1 MEQSP
6 HRLVE
11 TLEAE
16 IEDLETRFHSAYWDA
31 QTASTTENT
40 RRRVELEVLVRE
52 LKGDPARLKA
62 VEEALHEEL
71 HDGTLRRQLEVL
83 RLTMT
88 SNQMD
93 ENRRARLVD
102 ISSTVESDFATY
114 RPTVDGR
121 TLNDND
127 IEHILRTSDDE
138 DLRRGAW
145 EASKEIGSVVAERV
159 RELARIRNSVA
170 LDLGYADFYSMALE
184 LQELPEEWLFGLLAD
199 VEKLTDEPF
208 RIWKGE
214 LDERLR
220 ARFEVKEVRP
230 WHYADPFFQQLPED
244 GRVSLDRLFGDADPS
259 KLAQLTFDAWGIDLA
274 GVMQMSDLYPRADK
288 SQHAFCLDV
297 SRSGEDVRI
306 LANVVPGERWVE
318 VLLHES
324 GHAAYDVS
332 IDRRLP
338 YLLRRPTHTFV
349 TEAAAIL
356 SGRLARDPEWLVKI
370 AGIGEAEVKPV
381 AGELVRA
388 GQAHML
394 LFARWALVV
403 CHFERELYRD
413 PEADLDAKW
422 WDLVERLQLISP
434 PTDRVASDWAAKV
447 HVATAPAYYQNYL
460 LGEMLASQLR
470 STCERECGGFVGRR
484 EAGRLLVERL
494 FHPGALLRWDALI
507 EEATGGSLRADEFAA
522 DLSLS

>member
-1 MEQSP
+1 MGV
-6 HRLVE
+6 VE
-11 TLEAE
+11 EL
-16 IEDLETRFHSAYWDA
+16 D
-31 QTASTTENT
+31 
-40 RRRVELEVLVRE
+40 VELQ
-52 LKGDPARLKA
+52 
-62 VEEALHEEL
+62 
-71 HDGTLRRQLEVL
+71 DGTLRRQLEVL

-93 ENRRARLVD
+93 EDRRARLVD

-127 IEHILRTSDDE
+127 IEHILRTSDDD
-138 DLRRGAW
+138 DLRRSAW

-159 RELARIRNSVA
+159 LELARIRNSVA

-220 ARFEVKEVRP
+220 ARFKVKDVRP

-306 LANVVPGERWVE
+306 LANVVPGER
-318 VLLHES
+318 
-324 GHAAYDVS
+324 
-332 IDRRLP
+332 
-338 YLLRRPTHTFV
+338 
-349 TEAAAIL
+349 
-356 SGRLARDPEWLVKI
+356 
-370 AGIGEAEVKPV
+370 
-381 AGELVRA
+381 
-388 GQAHML
+388 
-394 LFARWALVV
+394 
-403 CHFERELYRD
+403 
-413 PEADLDAKW
+413 
-422 WDLVERLQLISP
+422 
-434 PTDRVASDWAAKV
+434 
-447 HVATAPAYYQNYL
+447 
-460 LGEMLASQLR
+460 
-470 STCERECGGFVGRR
+470 CGGPT
-484 EAGRLLVERL
+484 L
-494 FHPGALLRWDALI
+494 
-507 EEATGGSLRADEFAA
+507 TS
-522 DLSLS
+522 

>member
-1 MEQSP
+1 MDQSP

-11 TLEAE
+11 MLEEE

-31 QTASTTENT
+31 QTASTAENT
-40 RRRVELEVLVRE
+40 RRRVDLEMQLRE
-52 LKGDPARLKA
+52 LKGDPARIKA
-62 VEEALHEEL
+62 VEGALGEEL
-71 HDGTLRRQLEVL
+71 HDGTLWRQLEVL
-83 RLTMT
+83 RLSMI

-93 ENRRARLVD
+93 EDRRARLVE
-102 ISSTVESDFATY
+102 ISSRVESDFATY

-127 IEHILRTSDDE
+127 IEQILRMSDDE
-138 DLRRGAW
+138 ALRRSAW
-145 EASKEIGSVVAERV
+145 EASKEIGALVADRV

-184 LQELPEEWLFGLLAD
+184 LQELPEEWLFGLLID

-208 RIWKGE
+208 RTWKGE
-214 LDERLR
+214 LDQRLR
-220 ARFEVKEVRP
+220 SRFGVDEVRP

-244 GRVSLDRLFGDADPS
+244 GRPPLDHFFQGADAS
-259 KLAQLTFDAWGIDLA
+259 ELARLTFDRWGIDLS
-274 GVMQMSDLYPRADK
+274 GVMDASDLYPRRDK
-288 SQHAFCLDV
+288 SQHALCLDV
-297 SRSGEDVRI
+297 SRLGNDVRI
-306 LANVVPGERWVE
+306 LANIVPGERWVE
-318 VLLHES
+318 VMLHES

-332 IDRRLP
+332 IDRKLP

-356 SGRLARDPEWLVKI
+356 SGRLARDPQWLVEI
-370 AGIGEAEVKPV
+370 AGVDAKEVASM
-381 AGELVRA
+381 AGDVDRA
-388 GQAHML
+388 RRAHML

-413 PEADLDAKW
+413 PEADLDAQW
-422 WDLVERLQLISP
+422 WELVERFQLISP
-434 PTDRVASDWAAKV
+434 PPGRATPDWAAKV

-470 STCERECGGFVGRR
+470 ATCERECGGLVGRR
-484 EAGRLLVERL
+484 EAGRLLVERM
-494 FHPGALLRWDALI
+494 FHPGSLLRWDALI
-507 EEATGGSLRADEFAA
+507 EGATGGSLQADDFAA
-522 DLSLS
+522 DLTL